1 MFPSKVLMDKV
12 FGNLAHVRGLL
23 TYRLSPHELKPFAGA
38 FSKGGPNMI
47 PRTTSTIMTWLPV
60 LITSVFIYVTVEKS
74 HKKRQRKNPNDYLNE
89 VDPNTLID

>member
-38 FSKGGPNMI
+38 FSKGGPNVI
-47 PRTTSTIMTWLPV
+47 PRTTSTLMTWLPGGSRG
-60 LITSVFIYVTVEKS
+60 LGMGFRNPVFMIRHLVRRVILLQY
-74 HKKRQRKNPNDYLNE
+74 
-89 VDPNTLID
+89 